1 VKGDVRYV
9 VRGAVVGAVLGAVAG
24 MLLSSLGEEEPGRPG
39 DQRPMDTS
47 RVVKLGVN
55 VLGLIRQLVEL

>member
-9 VRGAVVGAVLGAVAG
+9 VRGAVVGAVLG
-24 MLLSSLGEEEPGRPG
+24 RPL
-39 DQRPMDTS
+39 DTS
-47 RVVKLGVN
+47 RAVKLGLG